1 MNRIGEV
8 LAELKERR
16 KRKKAA
22 AGSDIRINDL
32 FEKLYHYDK
41 EIAIPIP
48 NLYAYSII
56 EAEFG
61 GLEKV
66 DFDDNAHIAKLLF
79 ILRNQD
85 IDEIEY
91 LTGDEKAA
99 KIREI
104 QRGIPLQQK
113 ERYKQALYELF
124 IALKK
129 NSNRW
134 EREILT
140 QTLDILGSN

>member
-1 MNRIGEV
+1 MNRIAEV

-16 KRKKAA
+16 QKKKAA

-32 FEKLYHYDK
+32 FEKLYRYDK
-41 EIAIPIP
+41 KIVIPIP

-56 EAEFG
+56 ETEFG

-66 DFDDNAHIAKLLF
+66 DFDNNTHIAKLLF

-85 IDEIEY
+85 VDEMEF
-91 LTGDEKAA
+91 LTDAEKEA

-129 NSNRW
+129 NSIRW
-134 EREILT
+134 ERETLI
-140 QTLDILGSN
+140 QTLDILSS